1 MFKKKPTPKEQLR
14 ENDRA
19 LRRVG
24 REMDRDRM
32 QLEREEHK
40 LEAEI
45 RRMAK
50 DPKNNDAIK
59 IMAKQLVNIRKQKSR
74 ALNAKTKVS
83 GVSAQAHTMAANV
96 KMADAMKTAT
106 GAMGQMNKQM
116 NPQEM
121 AHTMQEFSRQNMKMG
136 MTEEMINDTLDDIL
150 GESGDEEEEQS
161 IVNQVLDEIGI
172 DITGKL
178 MDAPSAPRGE
188 TSKASLPSEEEIQ
201 KQLERLRTS

>member
-1 MFKKKPTPKEQLR
+1 MTGKMTELFDEL
-14 ENDRA
+14 A
-19 LRRVG
+19 G

-45 RRMAK
+45 RRMTK
-50 DPKNNDAIK
+50 DPKNNDTIK

-96 KMADAMKTAT
+96 KMADAMKTAA

-116 NPQEM
+116 NPQAM
-121 AHTMQEFSRQNMKMG
+121 AQTMQEFSRQNMKMR

-161 IVNQVLDEIGI
+161 IVNHVVHD
-172 DITGKL
+172 DITRTMKFCTRYI
-178 MDAPSAPRGE
+178 SAPVG
-188 TSKASLPSEEEIQ
+188 PPN
-201 KQLERLRTS
+201 LRQ